1 MNLIQ
6 HKLIKSGSCDIIRN
20 NNTSQQYMEN
30 MDNSFKPNLDFYACG
45 NVNKY
50 PDKNII
56 KLNNSYGGGAN
67 TPFLI
72 IY

>member
-30 MDNSFKPNLDFYACG
+30 MDNNFKPNLDFYACG
-45 NVNKY
+45 KVNKY
-50 PDKNII
+50 PDKNIM
-56 KLNNSYGGGAN
+56 N
-67 TPFLI
+67 
-72 IY
+72 